1 MRWMAGPY
9 HVDMKK
15 LSESAAVQP
24 LSDAETQAERWGRP
38 AAGWRLAC
46 YRVIFESDTRAGR
59 LFDQLLVLLILASL
73 VVVVADSVEALQAR
87 FGPFFD
93 WAEWVFTGLFTLEY
107 LLRLACINRPWRYA
121 RSFFGLVDLLALL
134 PTYLALLVPGLHAL
148 IDIRVLRLL
157 RVFRIFKLMHFVVEY
172 QAMGGALLASRR
184 KILVFV
190 SVVAMIVVVMGT
202 LMYVI
207 EGPAN
212 GYTSILTGIYWAATT
227 MTTTGFGDITPKT
240 ELGRAITTFMMLL
253 GWGTLA
259 VPTGI
264 VTAEMTARRIGT
276 AADEGGKAGAGPD
289 GAATYSAPPRLCH
302 SCGGGG
308 HVAQARFCL
317 HCGSRL

>member
-1 MRWMAGPY
+1 MDEKSSSP
-9 HVDMKK
+9 DMPVH
-15 LSESAAVQP
+15 AAA
-24 LSDAETQAERWGRP
+24 LSDADAQAQRWGRP
-38 AAGWRLAC
+38 SAGWRLAC

-73 VVVVADSVEALQAR
+73 VVVVADSVEALRGR
-87 FGPFFD
+87 FGAFFD
-93 WAEWVFTGLFTLEY
+93 LAEWAFTGLFTLEY
-107 LLRLACINRPWRYA
+107 LLRLACIGRPLRYA
-121 RSFFGLVDLLALL
+121 RSFFGLVDLMALL

-157 RVFRIFKLMHFVVEY
+157 RVFRIFKLMHFVAEY
-172 QAMGGALLASRR
+172 QAMGGALVASRR

-253 GWGTLA
+253 
-259 VPTGI
+259 
-264 VTAEMTARRIGT
+264 
-276 AADEGGKAGAGPD
+276 AGA
-289 GAATYSAPPRLCH
+289 RW
-302 SCGGGG
+302 
-308 HVAQARFCL
+308 RCL
-317 HCGSRL
+317 LAS